1 MPGHVAK
8 AEGPDPDPLPWLA
21 VSDELSIKLKAKPYD
36 AKKSCWVPNKATG
49 GYDEGLIMEKDGEKI
64 TVELLETKEVQYVH
78 YDTCCFGKSLIIY
91 NTVNHCGY
99 LYIYL
104 FYNF

>member
-8 AEGPDPDPLPWLA
+8 VEGPDPDPLPWLA

-64 TVELLETKEVQYVH
+64 TVELLETKEVPYL
-78 YDTCCFGKSLIIY
+78 YYYTSCCLFKLCHIS
-91 NTVNHCGY
+91 HCIY
-99 LYIYL
+99 LYIPL
-104 FYNF
+104 S